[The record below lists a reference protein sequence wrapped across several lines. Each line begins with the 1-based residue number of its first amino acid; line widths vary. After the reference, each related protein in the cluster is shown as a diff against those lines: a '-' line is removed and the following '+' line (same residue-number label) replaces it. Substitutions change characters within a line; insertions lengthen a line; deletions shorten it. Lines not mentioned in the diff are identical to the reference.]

1 MKRKQRGRCLCPS
14 NSLAAPAS
22 ITKGKEEVCF
32 TASEKQRRMVQHIG
46 RKGGLFPVKV
56 FSIHWTQHS
65 SKENIRQI
73 AALDLQGK
81 EILAD

>member
-1 MKRKQRGRCLCPS
+1 M
-14 NSLAAPAS
+14 A
-22 ITKGKEEVCF
+22 
-32 TASEKQRRMVQHIG
+32 QHIG
-46 RKGGLFPVKV
+46 RKAGLFPVKV